1 MKLPSML
8 LWLAALCLSG
18 CASGQSQPKLPYD
31 AWSIGL
37 LAPNYM
43 EVWVESVDVID
54 RRGLVFERVHGGTV
68 AMRSPVNNKGNPNWP
83 SITQVGS
90 GKSKAITG
98 VDLPKTLYVRWQSLV
113 EPQTYNVRIN
123 VPEWAREAMVT
134 KKQPVCPWKSD
145 WGKNLP
151 SFGYSDHITIGLAPG
166 GIAKVWL
173 QGPCLDPIE
182 IGRFEGVIN
191 KNGPYDGTSGGK
203 HRPLSEASKAY
214 IKEFGIPYGSW

>member
-1 MKLPSML
+1 MKYLWIL
-8 LWLAALCLSG
+8 LAIFLTG
-18 CASGQSQPKLPYD
+18 CANGQGQPSLPYQT
-31 AWSIGL
+31 WNIGL

-43 EVWVESVDVID
+43 EVWVESLDVID
-54 RRGLVFERVHGGTV
+54 QSGLVFERVHGGRV
-68 AMRSPVNNKGNPNWP
+68 AMRSPANNKGNPTGWP
-83 SITQVGS
+83 TNPGGSSKSIS
-90 GKSKAITG
+90 G

-123 VPEWAREAMVT
+123 VPEWVREAMVT

-151 SFGYSDHITIGLAPG
+151 SFGYYDNITIGLAPG

-173 QGPCLDPIE
+173 QGPCLDALE
-182 IGRFEGVIN
+182 IGRFEGGIN
-191 KNGPYDGTSGGK
+191 KKGPYDGTSGGK

-214 IKEFGIPYGSW
+214 IEQFGIPYGSW